1 MATVQALVEGGAAPQ
16 GSTFPTKGCQAGL
29 GTQCRWRILS
39 PPRAPQQ
46 KPPALRG
53 RLGWKGAES
62 KWWQCPCP
70 GCNQEASCQ
79 GAWAQSAGLA
89 PGVQF
94 LATDPPEQQYLPL
107 VEGGQ
112 DIYFPR
118 ETWRAKLH
126 DCPLL
131 GLEDHTE
138 GLAWSDSS
146 SRSVLKDG
154 EELWRKALVSLA
166 DKTVEGEWA
175 SLGHHGPLVSE
186 VCKAVPEGHLAVGL
200 VGALHGAPYVCCL
213 TSRCPPETLHGPQQ
227 PWPVRPSCVK
237 EMFYSVLS
245 KTVTTGR
252 MWSPRLGMWLLPLRP
267 GHGHLIA
274 FE

>member
-1 MATVQALVEGGAAPQ
+1 MVTVQALVEGGAAPQ
-16 GSTFPTKGCQAGL
+16 GSTLPTKGCQAGL

-46 KPPALRG
+46 NPPALRG

-62 KWWQCPCP
+62 KWRQCPHP

-89 PGVQF
+89 PGVPF
-94 LATDPPEQQYLPL
+94 LATDPPEQQCLPL

-126 DCPLL
+126 DCPSL

-138 GLAWSDSS
+138 DLAWSDSS
-146 SRSVLKDG
+146 SRSVLPCGLKDG

-166 DKTVEGEWA
+166 DKTVEGERA

-200 VGALHGAPYVCCL
+200 VGALHGAPCVCCL

-227 PWPVRPSCVK
+227 PCPVRPSCVK

-252 MWSPRLGMWLLPLRP
+252 MWPQGLGC
-267 GHGHLIA
+267 GSCH
-274 FE
+274 